1 MYAFAGAVLH
11 VHEIQT
17 SHQVVAVQMLV
28 QRNLGQNAGDVSE
41 VQVAAL
47 SAAQMQVARDVL
59 AATQKDDHRNH
70 AVRL

>member
-11 VHEIQT
+11 VHEIQPC
-17 SHQVVAVQMLV
+17 HQVVAVQVLV
-28 QRNLGQNAGDVSE
+28 QRDLGQNAGDVSE

-47 SAAQMQVARDVL
+47 FAAQMQVTRDVL
-59 AATQKDDHRNH
+59 AAAQEDDYRNH

>member
-17 SHQVVAVQMLV
+17 SHQIIAVQVFV
-28 QRNLGQNAGDVSE
+28 QRDLGQNAGDVSE

-47 SAAQMQVARDVL
+47 LAAQMQVARDVL
-59 AATQKDDHRNH
+59 AAAQEDDHRNH

>member
-1 MYAFAGAVLH
+1 MYALAGAVLH
-11 VHEIQT
+11 VHEIQPG
-17 SHQVVAVQMLV
+17 HQIGAVQVLV

-47 SAAQMQVARDVL
+47 FTAQMQVARDVL
-59 AATQKDDHRNH
+59 AAPQEDDHRNH